1 MCLPQVSPTDQAV
14 AAPLPAGGVPHS
26 THGEQWEATV
36 TISIWNWRPEHMVRQ
51 GQATFVVSIII
62 QTVMS
67 VIAWKIVSTQD
78 QIHREKLIWC

>member
-26 THGEQWEATV
+26 THGGHLEASI
-36 TISIWNWRPEHMVRQ
+36 TISIWNWRPEHMPARQ
-51 GQATFVVSIII
+51 GQATFVVSITM

-67 VIAWKIVSTQD
+67 VIA
-78 QIHREKLIWC
+78 